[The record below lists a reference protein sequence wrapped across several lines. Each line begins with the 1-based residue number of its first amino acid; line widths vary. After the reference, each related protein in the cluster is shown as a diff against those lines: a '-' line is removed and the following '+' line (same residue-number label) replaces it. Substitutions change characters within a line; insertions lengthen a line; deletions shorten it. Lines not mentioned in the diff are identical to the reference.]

1 MRDTTY
7 QDRQE
12 LEMGHWLGLHET
24 WNQMIQLVFLE
35 REVSDEMKQL
45 VFTVASLA
53 SGCRDCQSHGAY
65 HLHKIGVF
73 DQKIHLLWSF
83 ETSDL
88 FTDADPELSV
98 VRDEQSGIGR
108 KFGLDGVRQFQET
121 HSISGQS
128 GQIF

>member
-1 MRDTTY
+1 MSDTTY
-7 QDRQE
+7 QDRQAP
-12 LEMGHWLGLHET
+12 EMGHWLGLHET

-35 REVSDEMKQL
+35 REVSDELKQL
-45 VFTVASLA
+45 VFTVVSLG
-53 SGCRDCQSHGAY
+53 SGCRNCQSHGAD

-83 ETSDL
+83 KTSDL

-121 HSISGQS
+121 HSICGQS

>member
-1 MRDTTY
+1 MSDTTY

-12 LEMGHWLGLHET
+12 LEMGHWLRLHET

-35 REVSDEMKQL
+35 REVSDELKQL

-53 SGCRDCQSHGAY
+53 SGCRNCQSHGAY

-98 VRDEQSGIGR
+98 VRDEQSGIGWN
-108 KFGLDGVRQFQET
+108 FGLEGVRQFQET

-128 GQIF
+128 NQIF